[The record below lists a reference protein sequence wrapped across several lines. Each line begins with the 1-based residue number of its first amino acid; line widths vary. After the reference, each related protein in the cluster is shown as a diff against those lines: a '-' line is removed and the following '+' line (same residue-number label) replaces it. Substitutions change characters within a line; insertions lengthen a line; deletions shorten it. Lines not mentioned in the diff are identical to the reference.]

1 MRRSWIGNK
10 QDTAQAM
17 SCGNTVIMVHLDQ
30 FVTKNVTLINEKEA
44 DAHPVM
50 AIKLSASPIVHAAM
64 QYKVKSYP
72 LTLVEDL
79 EPSIKHI
86 LGGLCY

>member
-1 MRRSWIGNK
+1 
-10 QDTAQAM
+10 M
-17 SCGNTVIMVHLDQ
+17 SCGITVIMVRLDQ

-79 EPSIKHI
+79 EHSVKHI